1 LPLGS
6 RLIGPIKNMLRI
18 FTDSDQQSQL
28 NPIGFLTGN
37 RSEFSELS
45 DQRFHG
51 KPIRDWEF
59 VRRVIGMK

>member
-1 LPLGS
+1 MQSWAS
-6 RLIGPIKNMLRI
+6 RKIRAELRI